1 MQTLTSAH
9 NPLLK
14 DIRKAVHQGGLTQN
28 GCAVAEGYHLLEE
41 ARRGPC
47 RVEAIVAAESA
58 ASTVSADY
66 IVPDVLFAMLA
77 STETTQGVLAL
88 VKPKQWTVE
97 EVFQSPSFQSPSM
110 LLVLDG
116 IQDPGNA
123 GSLLRAAEAFQAT
136 GVLFLKG
143 TVNPFN
149 PKCIRASAG
158 SVFRVP
164 LLVGGTASVVED
176 YKLRVY
182 ALAAHAGVPLARAD
196 FRGNCA
202 LIVGSEGQGIRAEL
216 IERAQAIH
224 IPSRGVESLNAALAG
239 GIALYEARRQRDE
252 QRDEQ

>member
-14 DIRKAVHQGGLTQN
+14 DIRKAVHQGGLTQD
-28 GCAVAEGYHLLEE
+28 GCAVAEGFHLLEE

-47 RVEAIVAAESA
+47 RIEAIVAAESV
-58 ASTVSADY
+58 ASSVPADY
-66 IVPDVLFAMLA
+66 VVPDVLFASLA

-88 VKPKQWTVE
+88 VKPNQWTAAE
-97 EVFQSPSFQSPSM
+97 IFQSPA
-110 LLVLDG
+110 LVLVLDG

-123 GSLLRAAEAFQAT
+123 GTLLRAAEAFGAT

-149 PKCIRASAG
+149 PKCLRASAG

-164 LLVGGTASVVED
+164 LLTGETSHILEQQKID
-176 YKLRVY
+176 LY
-182 ALAAHAGVPLARAD
+182 ALAAHSGLPLARAD
-196 FRGNCA
+196 FRRSCA
-202 LIVGSEGQGIRAEL
+202 LIVGSEGQGIRPEL
-216 IERAQAIH
+216 VVNAQPVH
-224 IPSRGVESLNAALAG
+224 IPSSGVESLNAALAA

-252 QRDEQ
+252 PV